1 MTTKPN
7 KVATKKRIPEFAT
20 IQEEAEFW
28 DTHDTGDFED
38 EFRPVKVRFAKNL
51 SSAVSIRLDAT
62 TLGELR
68 KQAAK
73 KGIGPTTLARMWI
86 LEHLEETRSA
96 SRPRARARARARK
109 AS

>member
-1 MTTKPN
+1 MPKAI
-7 KVATKKRIPEFAT
+7 KSSGRIPKFKS

-28 DTHDTGDFED
+28 DTHDTGDFAD
-38 EFRPVKVRFAKNL
+38 EFRPVKVKFAKNL
-51 SSAVSIRLDAT
+51 SSALSIRLDSK
-62 TLGELR
+62 TLEDLR

-86 LEHLEETRSA
+86 LEHLEATRALPTRSK
-96 SRPRARARARARK
+96 ARK

>member
-1 MTTKPN
+1 MPRTIKSSG
-7 KVATKKRIPEFAT
+7 RIPKFKS

-28 DTHDTGDFED
+28 DTHDTGDFAD
-38 EFRPVKVRFAKNL
+38 EFRPVKVKFAKNL
-51 SSAVSIRLDAT
+51 SEALSIRLDT
-62 TLGELR
+62 KTLDDLR

-86 LEHLEETRSA
+86 LEHLESSRTPSSRS
-96 SRPRARARARARK
+96 RTRK

>member
-1 MTTKPN
+1 MPETIKSSR
-7 KVATKKRIPEFAT
+7 RIPKFKN

-28 DTHDTGDFED
+28 DTHDTGDFAD
-38 EFRPVKVRFAKNL
+38 EFRPVKVKFAKNL
-51 SSAVSIRLDAT
+51 SEALSIRLDT
-62 TLGELR
+62 KTLDDLR

-86 LEHLEETRSA
+86 LEHLEAARA
-96 SRPRARARARARK
+96 QRPRSRTRK